1 MIVEP
6 RIALET
12 TIVTTKVFV
21 MVTLTLPSVQT
32 ATLDGWDQ
40 HVVTPVYMAHLTPQD
55 WSVTATRPAI
65 MGGVVTLSAQV
76 TASVTVMGRGPA
88 SVIHWLDGVAYSVKS
103 QAVLDIPRLTS
114 SVLVTETVIASP

>member
-1 MIVEP
+1 MEP
-6 RIALET
+6 LIALET

-40 HVVTPVYMAHLTPQD
+40 HVVTHGYLAHLTPPD

-65 MGGVVTLSAQV
+65 MGRVVTLSAQV

-88 SVIHWLDGVAYSVKS
+88 SVIHWLDGMSNSVKS
-103 QAVLDIPRLTS
+103 PAVLDIPRPTS
-114 SVLVTETVIASP
+114 SVLDMETVTASP